1 MPQTRVTNL
10 GHVEATETKKTRG
23 NGMTF
28 SMRESQ
34 ILDHLQDGQTNKQ
47 IGANLGISP
56 NTVRDHIR
64 RMMLR
69 TGVCTRVSL
78 AALWLRQIQVVARTP
93 LQAAP
98 ERRSGDRRVVPTTAA
113 PPTNVVIHM

>member
-1 MPQTRVTNL
+1 
-10 GHVEATETKKTRG
+10 
-23 NGMTF
+23 MTF

-69 TGVCTRVSL
+69 TGVCSRVSL
-78 AALWLRQIQVVARTP
+78 ATLWLRQAAAPIP

>member
-1 MPQTRVTNL
+1 M
-10 GHVEATETKKTRG
+10 A
-23 NGMTF
+23 F

-78 AALWLRQIQVVARTP
+78 AALWLRQTGMSPPQQTYT
-93 LQAAP
+93 
-98 ERRSGDRRVVPTTAA
+98 ERRSGDRRAIPTIA
-113 PPTNVVIHM
+113 PHPTDVVIHM

>member
-1 MPQTRVTNL
+1 
-10 GHVEATETKKTRG
+10 
-23 NGMTF
+23 MTF

-34 ILDHLQDGQTNKQ
+34 ILDQLQLGQTNKQ
-47 IGANLGISP
+47 IGATLGISP

-69 TGVCTRVSL
+69 TGVYTRVSL
-78 AALWLRQIQVVARTP
+78 ATLWLRQAAAPIP

-98 ERRSGDRRVVPTTAA
+98 PPPRGAQRRPQSRVNNRSTPYKCSHTYVA
-113 PPTNVVIHM
+113 IHL

>member
-1 MPQTRVTNL
+1 M
-10 GHVEATETKKTRG
+10 A
-23 NGMTF
+23 F

-34 ILDHLQDGQTNKQ
+34 ILDQLWLGQTNKQ

-69 TGVCTRVSL
+69 TGVCTRVAL
-78 AALWLRQIQVVARTP
+78 AALWLRQTGVSPP
-93 LQAAP
+93 LQTAP
-98 ERRSGDRRVVPTTAA
+98 ERRSGDRRAMPTIAA
-113 PPTNVVIHM
+113 PLQM

>member
-1 MPQTRVTNL
+1 MELRC
-10 GHVEATETKKTRG
+10 RG
-23 NGMTF
+23 NNDKEIEGESMTF

-34 ILDHLQDGQTNKQ
+34 ILDQLQLGQTNKQ

-69 TGVCTRVSL
+69 TSVCSRVSL
-78 AALWLRQIQVVARTP
+78 AALWLRQGAARTP

-113 PPTNVVIHM
+113 PPTNVVLHM